1 MIYHNYHKH
10 DHWGNP
16 WTTDVIVKPEEYCK
30 RAIELG
36 HTTVFTTNHG
46 VTGNIFDWM
55 DASKKYG
62 LKMCY
67 GAEAYY
73 VNDIQEKDRSN
84 RHIIIIAK
92 NNDGVM
98 QLNDIMTEAH
108 ENGFY

>member
-55 DASKKYG
+55 DVSKKYG

-73 VNDIQEKDRSN
+73 VDDSQEKR
-84 RHIIIIAK
+84 
-92 NNDGVM
+92 
-98 QLNDIMTEAH
+98 
-108 ENGFY
+108 